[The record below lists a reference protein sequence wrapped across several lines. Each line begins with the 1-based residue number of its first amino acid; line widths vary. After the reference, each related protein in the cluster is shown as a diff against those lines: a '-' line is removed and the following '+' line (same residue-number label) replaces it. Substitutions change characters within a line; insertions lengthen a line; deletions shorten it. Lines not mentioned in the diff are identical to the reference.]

1 LDRYLDAARS
11 GPTWLVC
18 EDIARIVAD
27 ALEFA
32 DTSLGY
38 YKLEAYVVMS
48 NHLHLLVMPRVAPA
62 KFLQSVKGFS
72 ARECN
77 KILGRAG
84 EPFWQSESF
93 DHWVRDQAEFE
104 RVRTYIENNPVRA
117 GLVVRPQTYRW
128 SSAYAG
134 RNAVAAG

>member
-11 GPTWLVC
+11 GPTWLVR
-18 EDIARIVAD
+18 EDLAQVVAD
-27 ALEFA
+27 AVEFA
-32 DTSLGY
+32 DTNLGY

-48 NHLHLLVMPRVAPA
+48 NHVHVLVQPRVAPA
-62 KFLQSVKGFS
+62 RFLQSVKGFS
-72 ARECN
+72 ARQCN
-77 KILGRAG
+77 KILGRGG

-104 RVRTYIENNPVRA
+104 RVRVYIENNPVRA
-117 GLVVRPQTYRW
+117 GLVLRPEDYRW